1 MHSVIVRALTI
12 SMGPVSCVS
21 PGKPAVH
28 AHRGTQQTGPF
39 AFPSVRSRHGKRV
52 MPLYRGAGRKTG
64 PVNTPQ
70 ASRPDSMA
78 PDRTSCMDMVKD
90 SHAATG
96 APLWHLGLCRQKN
109 GKAGAAV
116 THRSPLAEPMKK
128 GLL

>member
-70 ASRPDSMA
+70 ARRPDPKASA
-78 PDRTSCMDMVKD
+78 RTSCMEKVTQN
-90 SHAATG
+90 SHAATD
-96 APLWHLGLCRQKN
+96 APLWNLGPFLAEEQK
-109 GKAGAAV
+109 GWSGGE
-116 THRSPLAEPMKK
+116 HQSPMAEPMSQ
-128 GLL
+128 